1 MLPAP
6 ALPSFPSR
14 RPRRGAALA
23 GNAAWALPRN
33 VPIERREEAIR
44 AARWAGLF
52 CAVLILFGLGH
63 ALLSAQTRDLNYDR
77 MAALRVVRRLEL
89 EARDLEAKIESLNR
103 HDRIERI
110 AREQLGMVRPAV
122 GQKRVLP

>member
-6 ALPSFPSR
+6 AIPSSPSR
-14 RPRRGAALA
+14 RPRLA

-33 VPIERREEAIR
+33 VPIQSREEAIR
-44 AARWAGLF
+44 AARWAGVF
-52 CAVLILFGLGH
+52 GAVLIAFGLGH
-63 ALLSAQTRDLNYDR
+63 ALLSAQTRELNYDR
-77 MAALRVVRRLEL
+77 MATLQVVRRLEL

-110 AREQLGMVRPAV
+110 ARDQLGMVRPAA